1 MMNVSVLFFGQ
12 ITDIT
17 HCSHTVLTD
26 IADTDQLDETLQAA
40 YPMLKQIKYVI
51 TVDRKIIRENVALL
65 DNTEVAL
72 LPPFSGG

>member
-1 MMNVSVLFFGQ
+1 MNVSVLFFGQ

-17 HCSHTVLTD
+17 RCSRMVFND
-26 IADTDQLDETLQAA
+26 IADTDQLDERLHAA
-40 YPMLKQIKYVI
+40 YPMLKQIKYVV
-51 TVDRKIIRENVALL
+51 TVDRKIIRENVVLL